1 LRRAAVEL
9 PPWKISGLGRSGVLS
24 GLGFKREVVDAVE
37 VAAEVNVVFGPDLA
51 QQLQEL
57 RAAAVAL
64 VVLQPRLAEVGE
76 FVLEP
81 AGHDVDREPA
91 VGEVIGGGAELGQH
105 GRLPQARVDGG
116 DHLELLRGHQQS
128 QRKLVD
134 SCWYSAP

>member
-1 LRRAAVEL
+1 
-9 PPWKISGLGRSGVLS
+9 
-24 GLGFKREVVDAVE
+24 LGFKREVVDAVE

-116 DHLELLRGHQQS
+116 DHLELLRGQQQS